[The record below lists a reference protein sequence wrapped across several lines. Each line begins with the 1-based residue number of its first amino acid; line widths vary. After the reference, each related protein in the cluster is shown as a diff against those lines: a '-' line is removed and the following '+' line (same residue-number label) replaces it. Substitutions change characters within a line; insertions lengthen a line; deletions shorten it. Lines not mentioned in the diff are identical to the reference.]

1 MEAIGAVERSVNV
14 NAGAYGEQPQEPEE
28 FAYADDTDMAAD
40 SSSDDSPK
48 HLGWVDAP
56 KPPQLSPPL
65 QPGDAGMSRTPRG
78 PSGAPAGADQ
88 GPCLYLGP
96 AGQRCDRRA
105 IASGYCSKHQLA
117 SLPGLQPSL
126 SIPQISK
133 RALGAAGILAV
144 LWPILFDF
152 IRELLR
158 LFR

>member
-1 MEAIGAVERSVNV
+1 MERGVNV
-14 NAGAYGEQPQEPEE
+14 NAGAFDDQPRAPEE

-40 SSSDDSPK
+40 SSPEDSPER
-48 HLGWVDAP
+48 LGWVDAP

-65 QPGDAGMSRTPRG
+65 QPAETAAARTSRG
-78 PSGAPAGADQ
+78 PDGAPAGADQ
-88 GPCLYLGP
+88 GPCLYFGP

-105 IASGYCSKHQLA
+105 IASGYCSKHQPA
-117 SLPGLQPSL
+117 SLSGVQPSL